1 MPLYIPRVDPPEMA
15 SDKCIILVTEYK
27 SRDKQSSFYDFIH
40 YVGNLDIYVD
50 LFKHNLVLPLLK
62 DTVCKES
69 CVRCL
74 GK

>member
-1 MPLYIPRVDPPEMA
+1 MA

-50 LFKHNLVLPLLK
+50 LFKRNLVLPLFK

-69 CVRCL
+69 CVQCL

>member
-1 MPLYIPRVDPPEMA
+1 MA

-40 YVGNLDIYVD
+40 YVDNLDIYVD
-50 LFKHNLVLPLLK
+50 LFKRNLVLPLFK